1 MAVELKYFTLLAVGL
16 TYFLAVL
23 WLDPQATTDSRIHR
37 QIFVCQKSTEKIRV
51 AEFTGEV
58 FLQKFRRKKY
68 RYSNEKVK
76 STLQWVTSVLF
87 EVKHSH
93 DFETSCDYRWKQVL

>member
-23 WLDPQATTDSRIHR
+23 WLDPQATADSRIHR
-37 QIFVCQKSTEKIRV
+37 QIFVRQKSTEKIRV

-68 RYSNEKVK
+68 RYSNRV
-76 STLQWVTSVLF
+76 STTLENMEISGNLLILENSGKTQGI
-87 EVKHSH
+87 
-93 DFETSCDYRWKQVL
+93 